1 MRFDAGAV
9 YQALR
14 KRRIGGIA
22 GEIAGQ
28 RPTMRFVPTKT
39 EEQLDLQAVRRLRE
53 RPAAYR

>member
-14 KRRIGGIA
+14 KRRIGG
-22 GEIAGQ
+22 IAGQ

-53 RPAAYR
+53 RPAAFR